1 MNYLTIGSL
10 ALLVLSLVA
19 LVGARLTAKND
30 GKTQAPTGLLNV
42 AVGVS
47 LANLVLVGVL
57 FYLKDRRGD
66 VGKIG
71 EIANLVVHLGALGLI
86 VAVYIMNRQDIS
98 SLSRNMVIA
107 SGVLFVLSIP
117 FTLYHL
123 MKGGALLSGIGGGQS
138 KVQDRDLV
146 KETLQPDINQETPCN
161 YDAQKLL
168 QQFQKVSNTAPQP
181 ATRQNPPKPAS
192 LFAQPA
198 KPQL

>member
-30 GKTQAPTGLLNV
+30 GKTEAPTELLNI
-42 AVGVS
+42 AIGVS
-47 LANLVLVGVL
+47 LANLVLVGIL

-66 VGKIG
+66 VGMVG

-86 VAVYIMNRQDIS
+86 IAVYVLDRQDIS
-98 SLSRNMVIA
+98 TLSRNMVIA

-123 MKGGALLSGIGGGQS
+123 MKGGALLSGMGGGQG
-138 KVQDRDLV
+138 QDQDLV